1 MPNQF
6 NQLINVFAILIG
18 VVGVFKAFNALHKYF
33 ENASGGRPGD
43 GTEWAQ
49 LADAALFII
58 VGFGGFIAGLIGLIP
73 TLQRTRQWDP
83 SAGMPRRRT

>member
-6 NQLINVFAILIG
+6 NQLINVFATLIG

-33 ENASGGRPGD
+33 ENSNGGRPAD

-73 TLQRTRQWDP
+73 TL
-83 SAGMPRRRT
+83 

>member
-33 ENASGGRPGD
+33 ENANGGRPGD

-58 VGFGGFIAGLIGLIP
+58 VGFSGFIAGLIGLIP
-73 TLQRTRQWDP
+73 TL
-83 SAGMPRRRT
+83 